1 MLSIEEGNKRIKDA
15 IEKGI
20 PFIAGKMGAVEQ
32 QVMLSYLQ
40 RRPLDP
46 LFNDNIRWHA
56 SNHAGITPPSDYI
69 MDFFSKL
76 YLESTKNTD
85 LLGIWFPENKSETS
99 MSEIICSNGEFVNGL
114 RFLEPFYHSDPWS
127 SALKGKKVLVVHPFE
142 ESIKEQYSK
151 RHFLFEDKNILP
163 EFDLITFKTYQ
174 THGGGNTDY
183 PWDYCYNDMVNRI
196 NKIDF
201 DVALVGC
208 GAYGLP
214 VCNYIKNMGKPAI
227 HVGGGLQIM
236 FGIKGN
242 RWDNHEVI
250 SHFYNEQWKRPYDSE
265 KTRNHQVVEGSTYW

>member
-1 MLSIEEGNKRIKDA
+1 MLSIEEGNKQIKDA

-32 QVMLSYLQ
+32 QVMLYYLR
-40 RRPLDP
+40 RRPLYP
-46 LFNDNIRWHA
+46 LFDDSIRWHA

-69 MDFFSKL
+69 MSFFTKL
-76 YLESTKNTD
+76 YSESIKNTD
-85 LLGIWFPENKSETS
+85 LLGIWFPESKSEIS
-99 MSEIICSNGEFVNGL
+99 MSKVLTNCEFVNGL

-151 RHFLFEDKNILP
+151 KDLLFEDKNILP
-163 EFDLITFKTYQ
+163 DFDLITFKTYQ
-174 THGGGNTDY
+174 THGGGNTDL

-196 NKIDF
+196 SNIDF

-214 VCNYIKNMGKPAI
+214 ICNHIKNMGKPAI

-250 SHFYNEQWKRPYDSE
+250 SHFYNEKWKRPYDSE